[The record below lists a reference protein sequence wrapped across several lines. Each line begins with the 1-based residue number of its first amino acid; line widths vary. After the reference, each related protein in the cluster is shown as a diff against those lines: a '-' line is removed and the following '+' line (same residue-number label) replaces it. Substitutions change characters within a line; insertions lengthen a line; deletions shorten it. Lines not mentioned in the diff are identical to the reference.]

1 MDNSGFFKSIQDTVS
16 AALVDTTRAVGHLS
30 GEDLAFQRSLNPVIG
45 HQIDKQNSRLLDLAR
60 RLARGAT
67 SGTDLVAPPL
77 STAEAVEDNWQAIVD
92 VVDNL
97 LEKTDACLDEYT
109 GVIKRLSPSQ
119 QDQPSTTSTASKKQR
134 PARNYRAQDI
144 PKPQL
149 LFKSV
154 PTNIEAAVFKPLLR
168 SKPHA
173 ITPLEE
179 SLGPTITENGIE
191 QYGAQF
197 HSGFWRY
204 CRVKRID

>member
-1 MDNSGFFKSIQDTVS
+1 MDNSSFFKSIQDTVS
-16 AALVDTTRAVGHLS
+16 AALVDTTRTAGQLS
-30 GEDLAFQRSLNPVIG
+30 GEDLAFQRSLYPSIG
-45 HQIDKQNSRLLDLAR
+45 HQIDNQNARLLDLAR

-67 SGTDLVAPPL
+67 SGTELVAPAL
-77 STAEAVEDNWQAIVD
+77 LDADAVEDNWQAIVD

-119 QDQPSTTSTASKKQR
+119 QEQTATTSTVSKKQR
-134 PARNYRAQDI
+134 PAKNYRTQDI

-154 PTNIEAAVFKPLLR
+154 PTNTEIAAFKPLLR

-173 ITPLEE
+173 IVPLEE
-179 SLGPTITENGIE
+179 SVNTTITISGIK
-191 QYGAQF
+191 QYDSQF
-197 HSGFWRY
+197 HYILLELLSY
-204 CRVKRID
+204 PMS